1 MKLIDLTGQKFGRLT
16 VISRAENKGKRAAWN
31 CLCECGNKIIVRGTN
46 LQRGTTKSCGC
57 LKIELTSERHRTH
70 GKRHTKLYN
79 VWCGMKA
86 RCYNQN
92 QNSYPIYGGKGIT
105 VCKEWLDDFNNFYQW
120 AMQNGYADG
129 LTIERK
135 DGNNGYCPENCEWI
149 PKEKQS
155 SNLCTNIVVEHNGE
169 RRTLAD
175 WARIYGVSYKK
186 FCRGFRDRGL
196 SFEKAIEY
204 ASVIKE
210 PLKVEYNGEYLTIA
224 ELAEKSGLNKR
235 KLQRK
240 IYEQHKNAYEAIHDI
255 IQTEKRKA
263 K

>member
-1 MKLIDLTGQKFGRLT
+1 
-16 VISRAENKGKRAAWN
+16 
-31 CLCECGNKIIVRGTN
+31 
-46 LQRGTTKSCGC
+46 
-57 LKIELTSERHRTH
+57 
-70 GKRHTKLYN
+70 
-79 VWCGMKA
+79 MKA

-105 VCKEWLDDFNNFYQW
+105 VCKEWLDDFNNFFQW

-135 DGNNGYCPENCEWI
+135 DGNKGYCPENCEWI

-186 FCRGFRDRGL
+186 FCRVFRDRGL

-224 ELAEKSGLNKR
+224 ELAEKSGLDKR

-240 IYEQHKNAYEAIHDI
+240 IYEQHKVA
-255 IQTEKRKA
+255 KRLHMFLLRL
-263 K
+263 

>member
-1 MKLIDLTGQKFGRLT
+1 
-16 VISRAENKGKRAAWN
+16 
-31 CLCECGNKIIVRGTN
+31 
-46 LQRGTTKSCGC
+46 
-57 LKIELTSERHRTH
+57 
-70 GKRHTKLYN
+70 
-79 VWCGMKA
+79 MKA

-105 VCKEWLDDFNNFYQW
+105 VCKEWLDDFNNFFQW

-135 DGNNGYCPENCEWI
+135 DGNKGYCPENCEWI

-186 FCRGFRDRGL
+186 FCRVFRDRGL

-224 ELAEKSGLNKR
+224 ELAEKSGLDKR

-240 IYEQHKNAYEAIHDI
+240 IYEQHKVA
-255 IQTEKRKA
+255 KRLHMFLFQCVPVLPN
-263 K
+263 